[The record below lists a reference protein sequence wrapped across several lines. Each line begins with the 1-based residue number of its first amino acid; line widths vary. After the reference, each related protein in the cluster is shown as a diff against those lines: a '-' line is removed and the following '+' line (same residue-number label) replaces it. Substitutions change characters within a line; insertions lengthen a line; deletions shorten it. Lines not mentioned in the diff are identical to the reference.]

1 MADSGR
7 QTMMLYGEGKKVDVN
22 AFINVHTLLSM
33 CIDEFE
39 VESQVSSPD
48 HVDIVHSLVELTSL
62 KIDQAFIGFC
72 AISTKTLPS
81 SFSFTS

>member
-1 MADSGR
+1 
-7 QTMMLYGEGKKVDVN
+7 
-22 AFINVHTLLSM
+22 M

-39 VESQVSSPD
+39 AESQGSSPD

-62 KIDQAFIGFC
+62 KIDQAFIGSC

-81 SFSFTS
+81 SVSFTS